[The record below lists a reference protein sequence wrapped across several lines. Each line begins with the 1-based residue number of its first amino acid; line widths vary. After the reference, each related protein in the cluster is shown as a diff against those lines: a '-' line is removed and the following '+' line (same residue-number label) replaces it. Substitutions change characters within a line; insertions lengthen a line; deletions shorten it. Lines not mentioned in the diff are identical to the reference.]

1 MRLFL
6 SAVLLISLALACG
19 GGDKEA
25 QEFETLPP
33 LPPPSETEPPATPAP
48 APTPAMTP
56 EPLQPTPQAV
66 SPEEGR
72 FTLQVAAWRSEGKAE
87 KMVGW
92 LKENEYDAYVERA
105 DLAEAGVYFRVR
117 IGPFATRAEA
127 SAMGELLK
135 GNEVADYWIDNYK
148 PAS

>member
-33 LPPPSETEPPATPAP
+33 LPPPSEAESPATPAP
-48 APTPAMTP
+48 APTMTP
-56 EPLQPTPQAV
+56 DPLQPAPQAV

-92 LKENEYDAYVERA
+92 LKENDYDAYVERA
-105 DLAEAGVYFRVR
+105 DLPEAGVYYRVR